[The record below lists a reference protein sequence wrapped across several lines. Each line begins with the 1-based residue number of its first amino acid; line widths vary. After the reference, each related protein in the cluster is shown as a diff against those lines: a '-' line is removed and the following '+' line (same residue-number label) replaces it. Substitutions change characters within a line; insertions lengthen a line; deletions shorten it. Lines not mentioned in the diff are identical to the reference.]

1 MLGRPALDKHL
12 HENETKSDPKK
23 HSASAPSLPV
33 DDGKQDWLARFYLA
47 RHAELPEG
55 DESEHNARGRLH
67 YADLSDDDDRDE
79 TVTVESALTLVR
91 LARALTMVPDVV
103 RDIENGDP
111 TFVIVEMN
119 GTDELSKVKEVF
131 QDFCIPASVEIVNR
145 VGKQSTKPRA
155 YFHEIDGIDI
165 KSRKKDSETTLRRA
179 VGLKITTVV
188 LVRSLRDLPNF
199 VMRAADAVVKMP
211 NTDDSAIGW
220 ALTAVFAK
228 HPMTAVPADV
238 AARADVIDILVAS
251 RRAKDPDDAIDRLV
265 KLVLGRGEASKQS
278 LRLGNLHGYGLAK
291 DWGMDLS
298 NDMRSLREG
307 KIAWR
312 DVDNKGLLL
321 SGPPGTG
328 KTTFAVAVA
337 AEAGIPL
344 VATSVAQWLAMGH
357 LGDTLRA
364 MRQSFAEARQNAPCI
379 LFIDELDGIGDRNTL
394 TGDHVEYWLQVVNC
408 LLEELSGVQ
417 DRDGVVVLGAS
428 NHPERIDAAV
438 LRAGRLD
445 RHIRISLPDADDLA
459 KIIRHHLR
467 NDLADVDLMPIAQF
481 MAGSSGAD
489 VEAMI
494 RRARASARRAQRD
507 IEFEDLVEVVQAG
520 LPDLT
525 AEDRRLLSIHEA
537 GHAVVIHLLT
547 PGTLHMISIRMVKG
561 GAVHRVDKQGAKRA
575 QDLEDE
581 IVILLAG
588 RAAEEVVFG
597 SDQISLGGY
606 DDLAKAT
613 RVAIAMETEFGFG
626 AFSSMSLASMDD
638 RTLLMI
644 PEVRLSVM
652 NRLEACRARAIELVR
667 TNRVLIE
674 VVAAALDGS
683 GVLTAAEFEMIARRC
698 QTKQSDDPARSAP
711 SFDVLASSEVSH
723 EVG

>member
-1 MLGRPALDKHL
+1 MPGRPALDQLL
-12 HENETKSDPKK
+12 HEHETKSDLKK
-23 HSASAPSLPV
+23 HSASAPTFPV
-33 DDGKQDWLARFYLA
+33 DDGKPDWLARFYLRRRA
-47 RHAELPEG
+47 DLSDI
-55 DESEHNARGRLH
+55 DESEPTASGRLH
-67 YADLSDDDDRDE
+67 YADLSDDDDRDG

-91 LARALTMVPDVV
+91 LARALAMVPDVV
-103 RDIENGDP
+103 RDIETGDP
-111 TFVIVEMN
+111 TFVIVEVN

-131 QDFCIPASVEIVNR
+131 QDFCVPPSVEIVNR
-145 VGKQSTKPRA
+145 VGKQSTRPRA

-188 LVRSLRDLPNF
+188 LVRSVRDLPSF
-199 VMRAADAVVKMP
+199 VTRAADAVVKMP
-211 NTDDSAIGW
+211 SVDDSAIAW

-238 AARADVIDILVAS
+238 AARADLIDILVAT
-251 RRAKDPDDAIDRLV
+251 RRALDPDDAIDRLV
-265 KLVLGRGEASKQS
+265 QLVRRRDHASKQS
-278 LRLGNLHGYGLAK
+278 LRLNDLHGYGDAK
-291 DWGMDLS
+291 LWGMDLS

-307 KIAWR
+307 KITWR

-328 KTTFAVAVA
+328 KTTFAVAAA

-344 VATSVAQWLAMGH
+344 IATSVAQWLSMGH

-379 LFIDELDGIGDRNTL
+379 LFIDELDGIGDRKTL
-394 TGDHVEYWLQVVNC
+394 SGDHVEYWLQVVNC

-467 NDLADVDLMPIAQF
+467 NDLPDVDLMPIAQF

-489 VEAMI
+489 VEAVV

-507 IEFEDLVEVVQAG
+507 IEVEDLVEVVRSG

-537 GHAVVIHLLT
+537 GHAVVIHQLT
-547 PGTLHMISIRMVKG
+547 PGTVHMISIRTVKG
-561 GAVHRVDKQGAKRA
+561 GAVHRVDSQGSKGAR
-575 QDLEDE
+575 DLENE

-597 SDQISLGGY
+597 PDKISLGAY

-613 RVAIAMETEFGFG
+613 RVAVAMETEFGFG
-626 AFSSMSLASMDD
+626 TFGSLSLSSLDD

-644 PEVRLSVM
+644 PEIRECVM
-652 NRLEACRARAIELVR
+652 ARLEACRLRAIELVKD
-667 TNRVLIE
+667 NLVLVE

-683 GVLTAAEFEMIARRC
+683 GVLTAAEFETIARRF
-698 QTKQSDDPARSAP
+698 QAKQPDDPARSAP
-711 SFDVLASSEVSH
+711 SLDVLASSEVSH